1 MPEFSPIL
9 QSEWASF
16 RCQKVVVMI
25 YKDILFNL
33 VFIEDEG
40 DVANM
45 PTHGGIYAE
54 VHWPTRSI
62 RIGET
67 GNSMRGRNRSHMRWA
82 DKHRNDEHNAKEA
95 VRQGV
100 IVDLAK
106 QWGSEG
112 LEYYV
117 ITDDPKVREDRELR
131 VDCEKR
137 LHEWAREQKTLRD
150 INTQRGYRTRN

>member
-1 MPEFSPIL
+1 MLYRGI
-9 QSEWASF
+9 
-16 RCQKVVVMI
+16 K
-25 YKDILFNL
+25 FNL
-33 VFIEDEG
+33 TFTEG
-40 DVANM
+40 NGSVEKM

-54 VHWPTRSI
+54 IHWPTRSL

-67 GNSMRGRNRSHMRWA
+67 GNSMRGRNRFHMRWA
-82 DKHRNDEHNAKEA
+82 DKHRNNSHDEKEA
-95 VRQGV
+95 SRKGI

-117 ITDDPKVREDRELR
+117 ITDDERVRIDRKLR

-137 LHEWAREQKTLRD
+137 LHEWA
-150 INTQRGYRTRN
+150 NTQTEYRNINRQRSYRTKK